1 MEYNLA
7 DLFESVVDVVPDREA
22 LVYVDHPGTGAE
34 RRLTYAELDAA
45 ANRIGHHLLDSGVR
59 PGEHLGLHLYNGVE
73 YLQTVLG
80 CLKARIVP
88 VNVNYRYVEEELV
101 YLYRDADLV
110 ALVFDTE
117 FSERVAGALPQVPE
131 LRHLIRVGAGPK
143 ASGPAASG
151 PDASSRGGSSAGG
164 PGPNASSA
172 DASGPDASSPD
183 GSGPDASTA
192 GASGPDAST
201 AGRPGPDA
209 STADGPGPDASTA
222 DGPGPDAST
231 ADGPG
236 PDASTADGPGP
247 DASTADGSGP
257 DASLAAVPF
266 AKAEAGGSPARGF
279 PARSADDQFIIYTG
293 GTTGLP
299 KGVMWRQEDLFF
311 AGLGGGAPTGEP
323 VKKPEELAERVA
335 AGGSGITF
343 FPTPPLMHG
352 TSTLTA
358 FIGFYFGQRVVV
370 HRKFVPEEVLRTV
383 AKEKV
388 TSISLVGDAMLRPL
402 IDALQGPLK
411 GTDCSSVFSVSSSG
425 AIMSD
430 TVRGQ
435 FRALLPNAMLLN
447 NFGSSESGFNGTA
460 TDDSGPERGFRVRV
474 NSRTRVVDPATH
486 EPVAAGEVGR
496 VAQRGHVPLGYY
508 NDPAK
513 TAETFFEKDGER
525 WVLLGDMATVD
536 GDGVVIVLGRGS
548 QCINTGGEKVYP
560 EEVEQALK
568 AHPDVYDALVAGV
581 PDATWGNHVAAV
593 VQLRTGAPQPSLDDI
608 QTHCRTR
615 LAGYKIP
622 RQLVITESVR
632 RSPSGKADYRW
643 ARDVAVAADG

>member
-22 LVYVDHPGTGAE
+22 LVYLDHPGTGAE

-45 ANRIGHHLLDSGVR
+45 ANRVAHHLTDSGLR

-73 YLQTVLG
+73 YLQTVLA

-110 ALVFDTE
+110 ALVFDAE
-117 FSERVAGALPQVPE
+117 FEERVAGVLPRTPD
-131 LRHLIRVGAGPK
+131 LRHLVRVGAGE
-143 ASGPAASG
+143 A
-151 PDASSRGGSSAGG
+151 RV
-164 PGPNASSA
+164 PG
-172 DASGPDASSPD
+172 
-183 GSGPDASTA
+183 
-192 GASGPDAST
+192 
-201 AGRPGPDA
+201 
-209 STADGPGPDASTA
+209 
-222 DGPGPDAST
+222 
-231 ADGPG
+231 
-236 PDASTADGPGP
+236 
-247 DASTADGSGP
+247 
-257 DASLAAVPF
+257 AVPF
-266 AKAEAGGSPARGF
+266 AEAEAAGSPGRGF
-279 PARSADDQFIIYTG
+279 PARSGDDQFIIYTG
-293 GTTGLP
+293 GTTGMP

-323 VKKPEELAERVA
+323 VKAPEELARRVA

-358 FIGFYFGQRVVV
+358 FIGFNFGQRVVL
-370 HRKFVPEEVLRTV
+370 HRKFVPQEVLRTV
-383 AKEKV
+383 EREKV

-402 IDALQGPLK
+402 IDALNGPMK
-411 GTDCSSVFSVSSSG
+411 GTDCSALFSVSSSG
-425 AIMSD
+425 AIMSE
-430 TVRGQ
+430 TVRRQ
-435 FRALLPNAMLLN
+435 FRELVPSALLLN

-460 TDDSGPERGFRVRV
+460 TEDSGPERGFRIRV
-474 NSRTRVVDPATH
+474 NSRTLVVDPATH
-486 EPVAAGEVGR
+486 EPVAVGEVGR
-496 VAQRGHVPLGYY
+496 VAQCGNVPLGYY
-508 NDPAK
+508 NDPRK
-513 TAETFFEKDGER
+513 TAETFFEKDGRR

-536 GDGVVIVLGRGS
+536 TDGVVTVLGRGS

-593 VQLRTGAPQPSLDDI
+593 VQLREGAPRPSLADI
-608 QTHCRTR
+608 QNHCRTR

-622 RQLVITESVR
+622 RQLVITELVQ

-643 ARDVAVAADG
+643 AREVAVAADHR

>member
-1 MEYNLA
+1 VEYNLA
-7 DLFESVVDVVPDREA
+7 DLFESVVDVVPGREA
-22 LVYVDHPGTGAE
+22 LVYADHPGTGAE

-45 ANRIGHHLLDSGVR
+45 AGRVGHHLLNSGIR

-88 VNVNYRYVEEELV
+88 VNVNYRYVEEELA
-101 YLYRDADLV
+101 YLYRDADLA
-110 ALVFDTE
+110 ALVFDAE
-117 FSERVAGALPQVPE
+117 FTDRVAAARPRAE
-131 LRHLIRVGAGPK
+131 KLRHLIRVGA
-143 ASGPAASG
+143 PA
-151 PDASSRGGSSAGG
+151 
-164 PGPNASSA
+164 PGAA
-172 DASGPDASSPD
+172 EVACVEFAQVE
-183 GSGPDASTA
+183 AV
-192 GASGPDAST
+192 GA
-201 AGRPGPDA
+201 PG
-209 STADGPGPDASTA
+209 
-222 DGPGPDAST
+222 
-231 ADGPG
+231 
-236 PDASTADGPGP
+236 
-247 DASTADGSGP
+247 
-257 DASLAAVPF
+257 
-266 AKAEAGGSPARGF
+266 RGF

-293 GTTGLP
+293 GTTGMP

-323 VKKPEELAERVA
+323 VKKPQELAERVA
-335 AGGSGITF
+335 AGGAGITF
-343 FPTPPLMHG
+343 FPTAPLMHG

-358 FIGFYFGQRVVV
+358 FIGFNFGQRVVI

-383 AKEKV
+383 EKERV
-388 TSISLVGDAMLRPL
+388 SSISLVGDAMLRPL
-402 IDALQGPLK
+402 IDALSGPLRHI
-411 GTDCSSVFSVSSSG
+411 DRSSLFSVSSSG

-430 TVRGQ
+430 TVRRQ
-435 FRALLPNAMLLN
+435 FQELVPNAMLLN

-474 NSRTRVVDPATH
+474 NARTQVVDPATY

-496 VAQRGHVPLGYY
+496 VAQCGHVPLGYY

-513 TAETFFEKDGER
+513 TAATFFEKDGER

-536 GDGVVIVLGRGS
+536 EEGVVTVLGRGS

-568 AHPDVYDALVAGV
+568 SHPDVYDALVAGV
-581 PDATWGNHVAAV
+581 PDAQWGHHVAAV
-593 VQLRTGAPQPSLDDI
+593 VQLRAGAVRPSLRDI
-608 QTHCRTR
+608 QAHCRDR

-622 RQLVITESVR
+622 RQLVITESIQ

-643 ARDVAVAADG
+643 AREVAVTADG

>member
-7 DLFESVVDVVPDREA
+7 DLFESVVDVAADREA
-22 LVYVDHPGTGAE
+22 LVYVDHPGTGTE

-45 ANRIGHHLLDSGVR
+45 ANRIGHHLIDSGLR

-110 ALVFDTE
+110 ALVFDAE
-117 FSERVAGALPQVPE
+117 FTDRVAAALPQTPA
-131 LRHLIRVGAGPK
+131 LRHLIRVGPAGEGITSFAQAE
-143 ASGPAASG
+143 ASG
-151 PDASSRGGSSAGG
+151 
-164 PGPNASSA
+164 
-172 DASGPDASSPD
+172 SP
-183 GSGPDASTA
+183 
-192 GASGPDAST
+192 
-201 AGRPGPDA
+201 
-209 STADGPGPDASTA
+209 
-222 DGPGPDAST
+222 
-231 ADGPG
+231 
-236 PDASTADGPGP
+236 
-247 DASTADGSGP
+247 
-257 DASLAAVPF
+257 
-266 AKAEAGGSPARGF
+266 ERGF
-279 PARSADDQFIIYTG
+279 PARSGDDQFIIYTG
-293 GTTGLP
+293 GTTGMP

-311 AGLGGGAPTGEP
+311 SGLGGGSPTGEP
-323 VKKPEELAERVA
+323 VKKPEEIAERVA
-335 AGGSGITF
+335 AGGTGITF

-358 FIGFYFGQRVVV
+358 FIGFNFGQRVVI
-370 HRKFVPEEVLRTV
+370 HRRFVPEEVLRTIE
-383 AKEKV
+383 KEKV

-402 IDALQGPLK
+402 IDALQGPMK
-411 GTDCSSVFSVSSSG
+411 GADCSSVFSVSSSG

-430 TVRGQ
+430 TVRRQ
-435 FRALLPNAMLLN
+435 FRALMPNAMLLN

-460 TDDSGPERGFRVRV
+460 TQDSGPERGFRVRV
-474 NSRTRVVDPATH
+474 NSHTRVVDPATY
-486 EPVAAGEVGR
+486 EPVAPGEVGR
-496 VAQRGHVPLGYY
+496 VAQHGHVPLGYY
-508 NDPAK
+508 NDPVK

-536 GDGVVIVLGRGS
+536 EEGVVVVLGRGS

-568 AHPDVYDALVAGV
+568 SHPDVYDVLVAGV

-593 VQLRTGAPQPSLDDI
+593 VQVRTGAPCPSLEDI
-608 QTHCRTR
+608 QTHCRAR

-622 RQLVITESVR
+622 RQLVIADSIR

-643 ARDVAVAADG
+643 AREVAVAADE